1 MIIYPF
7 KFIISGFK
15 NKHLTL
21 VIETVMWHIVGKSRF
36 NIDWID
42 SVDSTNNEVK
52 RRMERLSDLSVIS
65 ATEQTSGRGQRGNI
79 WLSEPGKN
87 LTFSIAVKYGDRLF
101 ADANPVNQFVIN
113 GIVSL
118 SVVELL
124 ETYGIDAGIKLPND
138 IYVNGK
144 KICGILIE
152 HSVLG
157 YSLIHSIIGVGLNV
171 NQMDFDESLANPTSI
186 LLEIGGDEIHLPS
199 LLEKLLDIFLKY
211 AEIYTPD
218 EIQNIYQSKLLNQ
231 AKPKK

>member
-1 MIIYPF
+1 MLKIKY
-7 KFIISGFK
+7 
-15 NKHLTL
+15 LTL

-65 ATEQTSGRGQRGNI
+65 AAEQTSGRGQRGNI

-87 LTFSIAVKYGDRLF
+87 LTFSIAVKYEGELF

-113 GIVSL
+113 GVVSL
-118 SVVELL
+118 SIVELL
-124 ETYGIDAGIKLPND
+124 KTYGIDARIKLPND

-157 YSLIHSIIGVGLNV
+157 SSLIHSIIGVGLNV

-199 LLEKLLDIFLKY
+199 LLEKLLDLFLKY
-211 AEIYTPD
+211 AERYTPD

>member
-1 MIIYPF
+1 
-7 KFIISGFK
+7 
-15 NKHLTL
+15 
-21 VIETVMWHIVGKSRF
+21 MWHIVGKSRF

-87 LTFSIAVKYGDRLF
+87 LTFSIAVKYGGRLF
-101 ADANPVNQFVIN
+101 DNANPVNQFVIN

-124 ETYGIDAGIKLPND
+124 ETYGIDARIKLPND

-157 YSLIHSIIGVGLNV
+157 SSLIHSIIGVGLNV
-171 NQMDFDESLANPTSI
+171 NQMNFDESLANPTSI

-199 LLEKLLDIFLKY
+199 LLEKLLDLFLKY
-211 AEIYTPD
+211 AERYTPD
-218 EIQNIYQSKLLNQ
+218 EIQCLYQSKLLLQ

>member
-1 MIIYPF
+1 M
-7 KFIISGFK
+7 
-15 NKHLTL
+15 

-65 ATEQTSGRGQRGNI
+65 AAEQTSGRGQRGNI

-87 LTFSIAVKYGDRLF
+87 LTFSIAVKYEGELF

-113 GIVSL
+113 GVVSL
-118 SVVELL
+118 SIVELL
-124 ETYGIDAGIKLPND
+124 KTYGIDARIKLPND
-138 IYVNGK
+138 IYVNDK

-157 YSLIHSIIGVGLNV
+157 SSLVHSIIGVGLNV
-171 NQMDFDESLANPTSI
+171 NQLDFDESLANPTSM
-186 LLEIGGDEIHLPS
+186 LLEVSGDEMNLPS
-199 LLEKLLDIFLKY
+199 LLEELLDIFLKY
-211 AEIYTPD
+211 AERYSAD
-218 EIQNIYQSKLLNQ
+218 EIQSLYQSKLLNQ

>member
-1 MIIYPF
+1 M
-7 KFIISGFK
+7 
-15 NKHLTL
+15 

-65 ATEQTSGRGQRGNI
+65 AAEQTSGRGQRGNI

-87 LTFSIAVKYGDRLF
+87 LTFSIAVKYEGELF

-113 GIVSL
+113 GVVSL
-118 SVVELL
+118 SIVELL
-124 ETYGIDAGIKLPND
+124 KTYGIDARIKLPND

-157 YSLIHSIIGVGLNV
+157 SSLIHSIIGVGLNV

-199 LLEKLLDIFLKY
+199 LLEKLLDLFLKY
-211 AEIYTPD
+211 AERYTPD

>member
-1 MIIYPF
+1 MP
-7 KFIISGFK
+7 SAGLLHNVK

-87 LTFSIAVKYGDRLF
+87 LTFSIGIKYGGELF
-101 ADANPVNQFVIN
+101 ADASPENQFVIN
-113 GIVSL
+113 GIISL
-118 SVVELL
+118 SIVELL
-124 ETYGIDAGIKLPND
+124 AVHGIDARIKLPND
-138 IYVNGK
+138 IYVNDK

-157 YSLIHSIIGVGLNV
+157 SSLLHSIIGVGLNV
-171 NQMDFDESLANPTSI
+171 NQLDFDESLANPTSI
-186 LLEIGGDEIHLPS
+186 LLEVSGDEMNLPS
-199 LLEKLLDIFLKY
+199 LLEELLDIFLKY
-211 AEIYTPD
+211 AERYSAD
-218 EIQNIYQSKLLNQ
+218 EIQSLYQSKLLNQ
-231 AKPKK
+231 AKQKK

>member
-1 MIIYPF
+1 
-7 KFIISGFK
+7 
-15 NKHLTL
+15 
-21 VIETVMWHIVGKSRF
+21 MWHIVGKSRF

-65 ATEQTSGRGQRGNI
+65 AAEQTSGRGQRGNI

-87 LTFSIAVKYGDRLF
+87 LTFSIAVKYEGELF

-113 GIVSL
+113 GVVSL
-118 SVVELL
+118 SIVELL
-124 ETYGIDAGIKLPND
+124 KTYGIDARIKLPND

-157 YSLIHSIIGVGLNV
+157 SSLIHSIIGVGLNV

-199 LLEKLLDIFLKY
+199 LLEKLLDLFLKY
-211 AEIYTPD
+211 AERYTPD

>member
-1 MIIYPF
+1 
-7 KFIISGFK
+7 
-15 NKHLTL
+15 
-21 VIETVMWHIVGKSRF
+21 MWHIVGKSRF

-52 RRMERLSDLSVIS
+52 RCMERLSDLSVIS

-87 LTFSIAVKYGDRLF
+87 LTFSIAVKYGGRLF
-101 ADANPVNQFVIN
+101 DNANPVNQFVIN

-124 ETYGIDAGIKLPND
+124 ETYGIDARIKLPND

-157 YSLIHSIIGVGLNV
+157 SSLIHSIIGVGLNV

-199 LLEKLLDIFLKY
+199 LLEKLLDLFLKY
-211 AEIYTPD
+211 AERYTPD
-218 EIQNIYQSKLLNQ
+218 EIQCLYQSKLLLQ

>member
-1 MIIYPF
+1 
-7 KFIISGFK
+7 
-15 NKHLTL
+15 
-21 VIETVMWHIVGKSRF
+21 MWHIVGKSRF

-65 ATEQTSGRGQRGNI
+65 AAEQTSGRGQRGNI

-87 LTFSIAVKYGDRLF
+87 LTFSIAVKYEGELF

-113 GIVSL
+113 GVVSL
-118 SVVELL
+118 SIVELL
-124 ETYGIDAGIKLPND
+124 KTYGIDARIKLPND
-138 IYVNGK
+138 IYVNDK

-157 YSLIHSIIGVGLNV
+157 SSLVHSIIGVGLNV
-171 NQMDFDESLANPTSI
+171 NQLDFDESLANPTSM
-186 LLEIGGDEIHLPS
+186 LLEVSGDEMNLPS
-199 LLEKLLDIFLKY
+199 LLEELLDIFLKY
-211 AEIYTPD
+211 AERYSAD
-218 EIQNIYQSKLLNQ
+218 EIQSLYQSKLLNQ

>member
-1 MIIYPF
+1 
-7 KFIISGFK
+7 
-15 NKHLTL
+15 
-21 VIETVMWHIVGKSRF
+21 MWHIVGKSRF

-52 RRMERLSDLSVIS
+52 RCMERLSDLSVIS

-87 LTFSIAVKYGDRLF
+87 LTFSIAVKYGGRLF
-101 ADANPVNQFVIN
+101 DNANPVNQFVIN

-124 ETYGIDAGIKLPND
+124 ETYGIDARIKLPND

-157 YSLIHSIIGVGLNV
+157 SSLIHSIIGVGLNV
-171 NQMDFDESLANPTSI
+171 NQMNFDESLANPTSI

-199 LLEKLLDIFLKY
+199 LLEKLLDLFLKY
-211 AEIYTPD
+211 AERYTPD
-218 EIQNIYQSKLLNQ
+218 EIQCLYQSKLLLQ

>member
-1 MIIYPF
+1 
-7 KFIISGFK
+7 
-15 NKHLTL
+15 
-21 VIETVMWHIVGKSRF
+21 MWHIVGKSRF

-52 RRMERLSDLSVIS
+52 RCMERLSDLSVIS

-87 LTFSIAVKYGDRLF
+87 LTFSIAVKYGGRLF
-101 ADANPVNQFVIN
+101 DNANPVNQFVIN

-124 ETYGIDAGIKLPND
+124 ETYGIDARIKLPND

-157 YSLIHSIIGVGLNV
+157 SSLIHSIIGVGLNV
-171 NQMDFDESLANPTSI
+171 NQMNFDESLANPTSI

-199 LLEKLLDIFLKY
+199 LLEKLLDLFLKY
-211 AEIYTPD
+211 AERYTPD
-218 EIQNIYQSKLLNQ
+218 EIQNIYQSKLLNH